1 MTNDPPLPW
10 ISLQKAVQKADL
22 TYTALAARAG
32 ISRAY
37 VSHLA
42 NGRRRPTAHI
52 VSMLANALGVPIDEI
67 DVDVSLATTPQQML
81 DEVDALVNVLDTRLT
96 NATNAVEEIKAKRA
110 YLQQLVQVPA

>member
-10 ISLQKAVQKADL
+10 LSLQKAVQKAGL
-22 TYTALAARAG
+22 NYTTLAARAG

-42 NGRRRPTAHI
+42 NGRRRPTAPI
-52 VSMLANALGVPIDEI
+52 VSLLADALGVPIDELN
-67 DVDVSLATTPQQML
+67 VDVSLATTPQQML
-81 DEVDALVNVLDTRLT
+81 DEIDGLVNVLDTRLT
-96 NATNAVEEIKAKRA
+96 HATNAVEEIKAKRA